1 MTHFSVRSESFPL
14 AQTFTISRGAKT
26 TADVVVVELSRDG
39 CVGRGE
45 CVPYPRYNESVAGT
59 IDALESLRP
68 QVEAGLDGSTT
79 RLSGS
84 AELTV
89 EASPKSELAEVRA
102 ALQRTLP
109 PGAARNAL
117 DCALWDL
124 EAKISDRPAY
134 ELAGLATPRP
144 ISTAYTLSLDDPET
158 MGRAAAQ
165 HADRPL
171 LKIKLAGRDDL
182 DRVAAI
188 RANAP
193 DSTLIV
199 DANEGWSAD
208 QVEPLSAEL
217 ARLGVALIEQ
227 PLPADQ
233 DALLAELEHPVP
245 FCADE
250 SCHTAADLAE
260 LAARYECVNLKLD
273 KTGGF
278 SEGLRLAAEARAC
291 GLDLMV
297 GCMIATSLAM
307 APAVLLAQQARF
319 VDLDGPLLLQK
330 DRERGLRYEGSL
342 LHPPHPQLWG

>member
-1 MTHFSVRSESFPL
+1 MTRFSVRSESFPL

-26 TADVVVVELSRDG
+26 TADVVVVELNRDG

-68 QVEAGLDGSTT
+68 QVEAGLDGST
-79 RLSGS
+79 
-84 AELTV
+84 
-89 EASPKSELAEVRA
+89 ELAEVRA
-102 ALQRTLP
+102 ALQRALP

-124 EAKISDRPAY
+124 AAKISGRPAY
-134 ELAGLATPRP
+134 ELAGLAAPRP
-144 ISTAYTLSLDDPET
+144 VATAYTLSLDDPET

-182 DRVAAI
+182 DRVAAT

-199 DANEGWSAD
+199 DANEGWSTD
-208 QVEPLSAEL
+208 QVEPLSAAL

-227 PLPADQ
+227 PLPAAQ

-260 LAARYECVNLKLD
+260 LASRYECVNLKLD

>member
-1 MTHFSVRSESFPL
+1 MTRFSVRSESFPL

-45 CVPYPRYNESVAGT
+45 CVPYSRYNESVAGT

-79 RLSGS
+79 RLRLRRAQSGR
-84 AELTV
+84 
-89 EASPKSELAEVRA
+89 SPKSELAEVRT
-102 ALQRTLP
+102 ALQRALP

-124 EAKISDRPAY
+124 EAKLSGRPVY
-134 ELAGLATPRP
+134 ELAGLAAPRP
-144 ISTAYTLSLDDPET
+144 VATAYTLSLDDPEV

-165 HADRPL
+165 HAGRPL

-193 DSTLIV
+193 ASTLIV

-208 QVEPLSAEL
+208 QVEPLAAEL

-227 PLPADQ
+227 PLPAAQ
-233 DALLAELEHPVP
+233 DALLAEFEHPVP

-278 SEGLRLAAEARAC
+278 SEGLRLAAEARVC

>member
-1 MTHFSVRSESFPL
+1 MTRFSVLSESFAL

-26 TADVVVVELSRDG
+26 TADVVVVELSCDG
-39 CVGRGE
+39 RVGRGE

-68 QVEAGLDGSTT
+68 QVEAGLDGSTET
-79 RLSGS
+79 S
-84 AELTV
+84 ASSV
-89 EASPKSELAEVRA
+89 ESLAEIRA
-102 ALQRTLP
+102 TLQRALP

-124 EAKISDRPAY
+124 EAKLSGRPVY
-134 ELAGLATPRP
+134 ELAGLAAPHP
-144 ISTAYTLSLDDPET
+144 ISTAYTLSLDAPEV

-171 LKIKLAGRDDL
+171 LKIKLAGCDDL

-233 DALLAELEHPVP
+233 DALLAEFEHPVP

-278 SEGLRLAAEARAC
+278 SEGLRLAAEARAY

-307 APAVLLAQQARF
+307 APAVLLAQQACF

-330 DRERGLRYEGSL
+330 DREHGLRYEGSL

>member
-1 MTHFSVRSESFPL
+1 MIGFSVRSQRFPL
-14 AQTFTISRGAKT
+14 AQTFTIARGAKT
-26 TADVVVVELSRDG
+26 AADVVVVELNRDG

-45 CVPYPRYNESVAGT
+45 CLPYPRYNESVAQT

-68 QVEAGLDGSTT
+68 QVEAGLDQ
-79 RLSGS
+79 
-84 AELTV
+84 
-89 EASPKSELAEVRA
+89 A
-102 ALQRTLP
+102 ALQSALP

-124 EAKISDRPAY
+124 EAKLSNRPVY

-144 ISTAYTLSLDDPET
+144 VATAYTLSLDDPAT

-165 HADRPL
+165 HAARPL

-208 QVEPLSAEL
+208 QVEPLAAAL
-217 ARLGVALIEQ
+217 ADLGVALIEQ
-227 PLPADQ
+227 PLPAAQ
-233 DALLAELEHPVP
+233 DALLAEFEHPVP

-260 LAARYECVNLKLD
+260 LASRYECVNLKLD

-278 SEGLRLAAEARAC
+278 SAGLHLAAEAHRC

-330 DRERGLRYEGSL
+330 DRPHGLRYEGSQ
-342 LHPPHPQLWG
+342 LHPPDPQLWG

>member
-1 MTHFSVRSESFPL
+1 MTRFSVRSESFPL

-59 IDALESLRP
+59 IEELESLRP
-68 QVEAGLDGSTT
+68 QIEADLDGST
-79 RLSGS
+79 
-84 AELTV
+84 
-89 EASPKSELAEVRA
+89 ELAEVRA
-102 ALQRTLP
+102 ALQRALP

-124 EAKISDRPAY
+124 EAKLSGRPAY

-144 ISTAYTLSLDDPET
+144 VATAYTLSLDDPET

-171 LKIKLAGRDDL
+171 LKIKLADRDDL

-199 DANEGWSAD
+199 DANEGWSSD
-208 QVEPLSAEL
+208 QVEPLSAAL

-227 PLPADQ
+227 PLPAAQ
-233 DALLAELEHPVP
+233 DALLAEFEHPVP

-260 LAARYECVNLKLD
+260 LASRYECVNLKLD

-278 SEGLRLAAEARAC
+278 SEGLRLAVEARAC

>member
-1 MTHFSVRSESFPL
+1 MTRFSIRSESFPL

-68 QVEAGLDGSTT
+68 QVEAGLDGST
-79 RLSGS
+79 
-84 AELTV
+84 
-89 EASPKSELAEVRA
+89 ELAEVRA
-102 ALQRTLP
+102 ALQRALP
-109 PGAARNAL
+109 SGAARNAL

-134 ELAGLATPRP
+134 ELAGLATPHP

-158 MGRAAAQ
+158 MGQAAAQ

-171 LKIKLAGRDDL
+171 LKIKLAGHDDL

-208 QVEPLSAEL
+208 QVEPLSAAL

-233 DALLAELEHPVP
+233 DALLAEFEHSVP

>member
-1 MTHFSVRSESFPL
+1 MIRFSIRGESFPL

-26 TADVVVVELSRDG
+26 TAVVVVVELSRDG
-39 CVGRGE
+39 CIGRGE

-68 QVEAGLDGSTT
+68 QVEADLD
-79 RLSGS
+79 
-84 AELTV
+84 
-89 EASPKSELAEVRA
+89 RA
-102 ALQRTLP
+102 ALQRALP

-124 EAKISDRPAY
+124 EAKLSGRSAY
-134 ELAGLATPRP
+134 ELAGLGAPRP
-144 ISTAYTLSLDDPET
+144 VVTAYTLSLDDPEA
-158 MGRAAAQ
+158 MGRAAAL

-182 DRVAAI
+182 DRIAAI

-199 DANEGWSAD
+199 DANESWSPA
-208 QVEPLSAEL
+208 QVEPLSAAL

-227 PLPADQ
+227 PLPAAQ
-233 DALLAELEHPVP
+233 DALLAGLEHSVP

-250 SCHTAADLAE
+250 SCHTTADLAE
-260 LAARYECVNLKLD
+260 LASRYECVNLKLD

-278 SEGLRLAAEARAC
+278 SEALRLAAKTRAH

-297 GCMIATSLAM
+297 GCMVATSLAM

-330 DRERGLRYEGSL
+330 DREHGLRYEGSL
-342 LHPPHPQLWG
+342 LHPPQPQLWG

>member
-1 MTHFSVRSESFPL
+1 MTRFSVRSESFPL

-39 CVGRGE
+39 CVGHGE

-68 QVEAGLDGSTT
+68 QVEAGLDQ
-79 RLSGS
+79 
-84 AELTV
+84 
-89 EASPKSELAEVRA
+89 A
-102 ALQRTLP
+102 ALQRALP

-124 EAKISDRPAY
+124 EAKLSDCPAY
-134 ELAGLATPRP
+134 ELAGLAAPRP

-188 RANAP
+188 RANSP

-208 QVEPLSAEL
+208 QVEPLSAAL

-233 DALLAELEHPVP
+233 DALLAEFEHPVP

-260 LAARYECVNLKLD
+260 LASRYECVNLKLD

-330 DRERGLRYEGSL
+330 DREHGLRYEGSL

>member
-1 MTHFSVRSESFPL
+1 MIHFSVRSESFPL

-68 QVEAGLDGSTT
+68 QVEAGLDGST
-79 RLSGS
+79 
-84 AELTV
+84 
-89 EASPKSELAEVRA
+89 ELAEVRA

-208 QVEPLSAEL
+208 QVEPLSAAL

-227 PLPADQ
+227 PLPAAQ
-233 DALLAELEHPVP
+233 DALLAEFEHPVP

>member
-1 MTHFSVRSESFPL
+1 MTRFSVRSESFPL

-68 QVEAGLDGSTT
+68 QVEAGLDQAT
-79 RLSGS
+79 
-84 AELTV
+84 
-89 EASPKSELAEVRA
+89 
-102 ALQRTLP
+102 LQRALP

-124 EAKISDRPAY
+124 KAKLSGRPVY
-134 ELAGLATPRP
+134 ELAGLAAPRP

-193 DSTLIV
+193 ASTLIV

-227 PLPADQ
+227 PLPAAQ
-233 DALLAELEHPVP
+233 DALLAEFEHPVP

-250 SCHTAADLAE
+250 SCHTADDLAE
-260 LAARYECVNLKLD
+260 LASRYECVNLKLD

-307 APAVLLAQQARF
+307 APTVLLAQQARF

-342 LHPPHPQLWG
+342 LHPPRPQLWG

>member
-1 MTHFSVRSESFPL
+1 MTRFSVRSECFPL
-14 AQTFTISRGAKT
+14 AQPFTISRGVKT
-26 TADVVVVELSRDG
+26 AAAVVVVELSRDG

-45 CVPYPRYNESVAGT
+45 CVPYPRYRESVAGT
-59 IDALESLRP
+59 ISALESLRP
-68 QVEAGLDGSTT
+68 QVEVGLD
-79 RLSGS
+79 
-84 AELTV
+84 
-89 EASPKSELAEVRA
+89 RA
-102 ALQRTLP
+102 ALQRALP

-124 EAKISDRPAY
+124 EAKLSGRPAY
-134 ELAGLATPRP
+134 QRAGLVAPRP
-144 ISTAYTLSLDDPET
+144 VATAYTLSLDDPEA
-158 MGRAAAQ
+158 MGRAAAL
-165 HADRPL
+165 HANRPL
-171 LKIKLAGRDDL
+171 LKVKLAGRDDL

-193 DSTLIV
+193 NSILIV

-208 QVEPLSAEL
+208 QVEPLATAL

-227 PLPADQ
+227 PVPADQ
-233 DALLAELEHPVP
+233 DALLAEFEHPVP

-250 SCHTAADLAE
+250 SCHTTADLPE
-260 LAARYECVNLKLD
+260 LASRYECVNLKLD

-278 SEGLRLAAEARAC
+278 SEALRLAAAACAC

-297 GCMIATSLAM
+297 GCMVATSLAM
-307 APAVLLAQQARF
+307 APAVLLAQRARF

-330 DRERGLRYEGSL
+330 DREHGLRYEGSL

>member
-68 QVEAGLDGSTT
+68 QVEAGLDGST
-79 RLSGS
+79 
-84 AELTV
+84 
-89 EASPKSELAEVRA
+89 ELAEVRA
-102 ALQRTLP
+102 ALQRALP

-124 EAKISDRPAY
+124 EAKLSDRPAY
-134 ELAGLATPRP
+134 ELAGLAAPRP
-144 ISTAYTLSLDDPET
+144 VATAYTLSLDDPET

-233 DALLAELEHPVP
+233 DALLAEFEHPVP

-250 SCHTAADLAE
+250 SCHTADDLAE
-260 LAARYECVNLKLD
+260 LAPRYEYVNLKLD

>member
-1 MTHFSVRSESFPL
+1 M
-14 AQTFTISRGAKT
+14 
-26 TADVVVVELSRDG
+26 
-39 CVGRGE
+39 
-45 CVPYPRYNESVAGT
+45 
-59 IDALESLRP
+59 
-68 QVEAGLDGSTT
+68 
-79 RLSGS
+79 
-84 AELTV
+84 
-89 EASPKSELAEVRA
+89 
-102 ALQRTLP
+102 
-109 PGAARNAL
+109 

-124 EAKISDRPAY
+124 EAKLSGRPVY
-134 ELAGLATPRP
+134 ELPDLAAPRP
-144 ISTAYTLSLDDPET
+144 VATAYTLSLDDPET

-193 DSTLIV
+193 ASTLIV

-208 QVEPLSAEL
+208 QVEPLSAAL

-227 PLPADQ
+227 PFTTAQ
-233 DALLAELEHPVP
+233 DALLAEFEHPVP

-250 SCHTAADLAE
+250 SCHTADDIAE
-260 LAARYECVNLKLD
+260 LAARYEYVNLKLD

-297 GCMIATSLAM
+297 GCMIATSLSM

-319 VDLDGPLLLQK
+319 VDLDGPCSCKKIGNAGCATKAASSIRPILNSG
-330 DRERGLRYEGSL
+330 DRPAESAGVTCWTQVAIQCIL
-342 LHPPHPQLWG
+342 P

>member
-1 MTHFSVRSESFPL
+1 MIRFSIRGERFPL
-14 AQTFTISRGAKT
+14 AETFTISRGAKT
-26 TADVVVVELSRDG
+26 TAAVVVVELSRDG

-45 CVPYPRYNESVAGT
+45 CVPYPRYNESVAGA
-59 IDALESLRP
+59 IGALESLRP
-68 QVEAGLDGSTT
+68 QVEADLD
-79 RLSGS
+79 
-84 AELTV
+84 
-89 EASPKSELAEVRA
+89 RA
-102 ALQRTLP
+102 ALQRALP

-124 EAKISDRPAY
+124 KAKLSGRPVY
-134 ELAGLATPRP
+134 ELAGLAAPRP
-144 ISTAYTLSLDDPET
+144 LATAYTLSLNDPEA

-199 DANEGWSAD
+199 DANEGWSPA
-208 QVEPLSAEL
+208 QVEPLSAAL

-227 PLPADQ
+227 PLPAAQ
-233 DALLAELEHPVP
+233 DALLAEFEHPIP

-250 SCHTAADLAE
+250 SCHTATDLAE
-260 LAARYECVNLKLD
+260 LASRYECVNLKLD

-278 SEGLRLAAEARAC
+278 SEGLRLAAEAHTC

-330 DRERGLRYEGSL
+330 DREHGLRYEGSL
-342 LHPPHPQLWG
+342 LHPPDPQLWG

>member
-26 TADVVVVELSRDG
+26 TADVVVVELSRNG

-68 QVEAGLDGSTT
+68 QVEAGLDGST
-79 RLSGS
+79 
-84 AELTV
+84 
-89 EASPKSELAEVRA
+89 ELAEVRA
-102 ALQRTLP
+102 ALQRALP

-124 EAKISDRPAY
+124 EAKLSGRPVY
-134 ELAGLATPRP
+134 ELAGLAAPRP

-208 QVEPLSAEL
+208 QVEPLSTAL

-227 PLPADQ
+227 PLPSAQ

-250 SCHTAADLAE
+250 SCHTAADIAE
-260 LAARYECVNLKLD
+260 LAARYEYVNLKLD

-297 GCMIATSLAM
+297 GCMIATSLSM

-330 DRERGLRYEGSL
+330 DREHGLRYEGSL

>member
-1 MTHFSVRSESFPL
+1 MTRFSVRSESFPL

-39 CVGRGE
+39 RVGRGE

-68 QVEAGLDGSTT
+68 QVEAGRDGST
-79 RLSGS
+79 
-84 AELTV
+84 
-89 EASPKSELAEVRA
+89 ELAEVQA
-102 ALQRTLP
+102 ALQRALP

-124 EAKISDRPAY
+124 EAKISGRPAY
-134 ELAGLATPRP
+134 ELAGLAAPRP
-144 ISTAYTLSLDDPET
+144 VATAYTLSLDDPEI

-208 QVEPLSAEL
+208 QVEPFSAEL

-227 PLPADQ
+227 PLPAAQ

-250 SCHTAADLAE
+250 SCHTAADLAK
-260 LAARYECVNLKLD
+260 LAARYEYVNLKLD

-330 DRERGLRYEGSL
+330 DREHGLRYEGSL

>member
-1 MTHFSVRSESFPL
+1 MTRFSIRGECFPL
-14 AQTFTISRGAKT
+14 AQPFAISRGVKT
-26 TADVVVVELSRDG
+26 TADVVVVELRRNG

-59 IDALESLRP
+59 IEALESLRP
-68 QVEAGLDGSTT
+68 QVEADLD
-79 RLSGS
+79 
-84 AELTV
+84 
-89 EASPKSELAEVRA
+89 RA
-102 ALQRTLP
+102 ALQRALP

-124 EAKISDRPAY
+124 EAKLSGRPVY
-134 ELAGLATPRP
+134 ELAELAAPHSVT
-144 ISTAYTLSLDDPET
+144 TAYTLSLDSPEA
-158 MGRAAAQ
+158 MGRAAAR
-165 HADRPL
+165 HANRPL

-199 DANEGWSAD
+199 DANEGWSPA
-208 QVEPLSAEL
+208 QVEPLSAAL

-227 PLPADQ
+227 PLPAAQ
-233 DALLAELEHPVP
+233 DAVLAELEHLVP

-250 SCHTAADLAE
+250 SCHTAADLPE
-260 LAARYECVNLKLD
+260 LAARYDCVNLKLD

-278 SEGLRLAAEARAC
+278 SEALRLAAEARGR

-297 GCMIATSLAM
+297 GCMVATSLAM

-330 DRERGLRYEGSL
+330 DREHGLRYEGSSL
-342 LHPPHPQLWG
+342 QRPHPQLWG

>member
-1 MTHFSVRSESFPL
+1 MTRFSVRSESFPL

-39 CVGRGE
+39 RVGRGE

-68 QVEAGLDGSTT
+68 QVEASLD
-79 RLSGS
+79 
-84 AELTV
+84 
-89 EASPKSELAEVRA
+89 RA
-102 ALQRTLP
+102 TLQRALP

-117 DCALWDL
+117 DCAFWDL
-124 EAKISDRPAY
+124 EAKLRGRPVY
-134 ELAGLATPRP
+134 ELAGLSAPRP

-158 MGRAAAQ
+158 MGQAAAQ

-208 QVEPLSAEL
+208 QVEPLSTAL

-227 PLPADQ
+227 PLPAAQ
-233 DALLAELEHPVP
+233 DALLAEFEHPVP

-250 SCHTAADLAE
+250 SCHTADDLAE
-260 LAARYECVNLKLD
+260 LAPRYEYVNLKLD

-307 APAVLLAQQARF
+307 APAILLAQQARF

-330 DRERGLRYEGSL
+330 DREHGLRYEGSL